1 MRRRRG
7 AHPLAI
13 HAASPVDHKV
23 TIASVSMHENGSV
36 PIVIVLLL
44 AARRVAEAPL
54 VHQRADELNITSKE
68 RGLVL

>member
-23 TIASVSMHENGSV
+23 TIASVSISMHENGSV
-36 PIVIVLLL
+36 PIVMVLLL
-44 AARRVAEAPL
+44 AARRAAEAPL
-54 VHQRADELNITSKE
+54 LFINAQMS
-68 RGLVL
+68 